1 MVEDK
6 YKNIKLIS
14 CDIDGTL
21 MNTNRMLSEEFVE
34 MVKELRNLGVQFTFA
49 SGRLPYKIM
58 PLASQINSDLPFVAC
73 NGGCIYQNG
82 RFLFKKMF
90 FIRILKDVINLAEIL
105 DDTILYSFDG
115 IEYCLRETEESAL
128 KRQKRGSYYPV
139 RSIKNEEWDK
149 LKILKLNILSNKSI
163 SLLKHKLDAIKDE
176 VDITYYGDFGAE
188 IVPKGVNKR
197 TGIKQRIEHMNLSLD
212 EVIAIG
218 DNENDLELLKNV
230 GIGVAVQNA
239 TQEIKECSNL
249 VTENCGEEGVVE
261 FLEILRTFLKG

>member
-90 FIRILKDVINLAEIL
+90 FKDIEI
-105 DDTILYSFDG
+105 
-115 IEYCLRETEESAL
+115 C
-128 KRQKRGSYYPV
+128 
-139 RSIKNEEWDK
+139 
-149 LKILKLNILSNKSI
+149 NKFSRN
-163 SLLKHKLDAIKDE
+163 
-176 VDITYYGDFGAE
+176 F
-188 IVPKGVNKR
+188 R
-197 TGIKQRIEHMNLSLD
+197 
-212 EVIAIG
+212 
-218 DNENDLELLKNV
+218 
-230 GIGVAVQNA
+230 
-239 TQEIKECSNL
+239 
-249 VTENCGEEGVVE
+249 
-261 FLEILRTFLKG
+261 